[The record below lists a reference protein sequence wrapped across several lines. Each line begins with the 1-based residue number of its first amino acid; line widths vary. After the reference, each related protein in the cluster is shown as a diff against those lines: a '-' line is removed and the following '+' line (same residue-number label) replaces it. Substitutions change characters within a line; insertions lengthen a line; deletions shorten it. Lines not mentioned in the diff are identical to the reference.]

1 MAMRLNSATGRPL
14 AALALLATL
23 CACASTA
30 ADPSGAARSS
40 GWRIV
45 ERTGEARYL
54 PPESAAWMAA
64 TTGQALSGGSE
75 VATGPGGRLIV
86 DAPGRNLSVGP
97 DSRFVLPGEDDD
109 AWLEQRGGWLRYR
122 IAAGGA
128 HPFRIHT
135 RSLELE
141 LSSGVVDV
149 HVNHLATEVTVKEG
163 QVRVATPDGLRQTQ
177 MLAGQTARAGEAGG
191 AALALR
197 LAPGEP
203 LQTIEPVVVP
213 ASQPKPA
220 PAGSAPV
227 PATAESSVAP
237 PAPPQP
243 ATTLTPLMRAGTE
256 PPAPPQPATTLTPL
270 VRAGTEPPL
279 LPGAA
284 DPEGAR
290 PQPLLRD
297 PAPANP
303 APEMQQAGRATPGA
317 RTGGPSGRPG
327 AARVFGAIVP
337 ATRPTGPAAVR
348 RSQFERLTAGVLDG
362 IQPPHPALFEPNSIR

>member
-1 MAMRLNSATGRPL
+1 MAMRLNSATGRSL

-23 CACASTA
+23 CACASMAT
-30 ADPSGAARSS
+30 DPSGAVRPS

-54 PPESAAWMAA
+54 PPESAAWMMAS
-64 TTGQALSGGSE
+64 TGQALAGGSE

-128 HPFRIHT
+128 QPFRIHT

-177 MLAGQTARAGEAGG
+177 MLAGHTARAGAAGG
-191 AALALR
+191 AALAVR

-203 LQTIEPVVVP
+203 LQAIEPVVVP
-213 ASQPKPA
+213 ASQPKRA
-220 PAGSAPV
+220 PAGSASA
-227 PATAESSVAP
+227 PATAQSDAAP
-237 PAPPQP
+237 PAPGEP
-243 ATTLTPLMRAGTE
+243 ATTLTPLARS
-256 PPAPPQPATTLTPL
+256 
-270 VRAGTEPPL
+270 GTEPPL
-279 LPGAA
+279 LPRAT
-284 DPEGAR
+284 DSEGAR
-290 PQPLLRD
+290 PQPLLHD
-297 PAPANP
+297 PAPAP
-303 APEMQQAGRATPGA
+303 SPSEMQEAGRATPGA
-317 RTGGPSGRPG
+317 RIGGSSGRPG

>member
-14 AALALLATL
+14 AALALLALL

-30 ADPSGAARSS
+30 ADPSGAARPS

-45 ERTGEARYL
+45 ERTGEARCL
-54 PPESAAWMAA
+54 PPERAAWMTA
-64 TTGQALSGGSE
+64 TTGQALAGGSE
-75 VATGPGGRLIV
+75 VATGAGGRLIV

-97 DSRFVLPGEDDD
+97 DSRFVLPREDDHS
-109 AWLEQRGGWLRYR
+109 WLEQRAGWLRYR
-122 IAAGGA
+122 IAAA
-128 HPFRIHT
+128 APQPFRIHT

-177 MLAGQTARAGEAGG
+177 MLAGHSARAGEPG
-191 AALALR
+191 ATALAVR

-203 LQTIEPVVVP
+203 LQAIEPVVVP
-213 ASQPKPA
+213 ASQPKPV
-220 PAGSAPV
+220 PAGSAPS
-227 PATAESSVAP
+227 PATVESIAVP
-237 PAPPQP
+237 PAPAEP
-243 ATTLTPLMRAGTE
+243 ATS
-256 PPAPPQPATTLTPL
+256 LTPL
-270 VRAGTEPPL
+270 VRAGAEPPL
-279 LPGAA
+279 LPGAT
-284 DPEGAR
+284 DPEKPR
-290 PQPLLRD
+290 PLPLLHD
-297 PAPANP
+297 APPAKSASETQE
-303 APEMQQAGRATPGA
+303 ADRAIPGA
-317 RTGGPSGRPG
+317 RIGGSGGRPG

-362 IQPPHPALFEPNSIR
+362 IQPPHPALSEPNSIR